1 MADLIDNVLIIDTET
16 NGIDIEKN
24 QVIEV
29 GAILYSVRYQTILQ
43 QISFLL
49 PATSNDMEKVNHIFL
64 CALQETTFNLSLPFW
79 NLFQNMGKLCDYVI
93 AHNAEFDKKWF
104 CDDGRLPSLT
114 KYNDKPLEWLCTQDD
129 FVFPRQYKNRM
140 SLVDLA
146 ITHGIG
152 ISTAHRALDDCRLI
166 AELFN
171 RADDLQ
177 GLFEQALLPR
187 FDCIAKV
194 SYDDR
199 ELAKQAGF
207 RWKAAT
213 KTWERR
219 AKQSEIDSFPFPV
232 TIVTADEPDYATID
246 F

>member
-1 MADLIDNVLIIDTET
+1 MGKIINNVLIIDTET

-49 PATSNDMEKVNHIFL
+49 PEMSNNMHKINNIPLNALIETSHD
-64 CALQETTFNLSLPFW
+64 LSLFW
-79 NLFQNMGKLCDYVI
+79 RILHNMSELSNYVI
-93 AHNAEFDKKWF
+93 VHNVEFHKKWF
-104 CDDGRLPSLT
+104 CDDGRLPTLIGF
-114 KYNDKPLEWLCTQDD
+114 NDEPLRWLCTQED
-129 FVFPRQYKNRM
+129 FVFPRQYKSRM

-146 ITHGIG
+146 IAHGIG
-152 ISTAHRALDDCRLI
+152 VSTAHRALDDCRLI

-171 RADDLQ
+171 RGDDLQ

-187 FDCIAKV
+187 LDCIAQV

-219 AKQSEIDSFPFPV
+219 AKQSEIDSFPFLVHVV
-232 TIVTADEPDYATID
+232 TDDENDYVTMLD

>member
-1 MADLIDNVLIIDTET
+1 MADLINNVLLIDTET
-16 NGIDIEKN
+16 NGIDIETN
-24 QVIEV
+24 QVIEI

-49 PATSNDMEKVNHIFL
+49 PAKSNDMEKVNHIPIRSL
-64 CALQETTFNLSLPFW
+64 VQLDYGSLLPLWNILHNMAELS
-79 NLFQNMGKLCDYVI
+79 NYAI
-93 AHNAEFDKKWF
+93 AHNVEFDKKWF
-104 CDDGRLPSLT
+104 CDDGRLPTLIG
-114 KYNDKPLEWLCTQDD
+114 YDDKPLRWLCTQDD
-129 FVFPRQYKNRM
+129 FVFPRQYKSRM
-140 SLVDLA
+140 SLVDLVIA
-146 ITHGIG
+146 HGIG
-152 ISTAHRALDDCRLI
+152 VSTAHRALDDCRLI

-177 GLFEQALLPR
+177 GLFDQALLPR

-232 TIVTADEPDYATID
+232 TIVTENIDDYATIE